1 VANAQGL
8 KPNHE
13 KEAIMARLKL
23 SANRATRQHDDLG
36 TSTSMELLG
45 NFYPAQE
52 IVATRLDQIRNAVG
66 QYGERVAAD
75 RPRESFMIMILV
87 PRGQRRPAG
96 FEAAYRDGSLGTNAW
111 VHEIFKSPV
120 PMPDDDGVRMW
131 GGPNTPFQFAEC
143 APIWPDETPD
153 EFTAPAAGHVGFY
166 GWLRATNARVQR
178 LSQSTYTLLDIATV
192 AGLRAAY
199 AECRHPRS
207 VAQDALRA
215 SPRDLAA

>member
-1 VANAQGL
+1 
-8 KPNHE
+8 
-13 KEAIMARLKL
+13 MARLKL

-45 NFYPAQE
+45 SFYPAQE
-52 IVATRLDQIRNAVG
+52 IVATRLDQIRSAVTR
-66 QYGERVAAD
+66 YGECVAVD

-111 VHEIFKSPV
+111 VHEILKSPV

-131 GGPNTPFQFAEC
+131 GGPNTPFQLAEC
-143 APIWPDETPD
+143 APIWPDENPD
-153 EFTAPAAGHVGFY
+153 EFTAPAAGHIGLY

-199 AECRHPRS
+199 AEGRHPRR

-215 SPRDLAA
+215 SPRVLAA